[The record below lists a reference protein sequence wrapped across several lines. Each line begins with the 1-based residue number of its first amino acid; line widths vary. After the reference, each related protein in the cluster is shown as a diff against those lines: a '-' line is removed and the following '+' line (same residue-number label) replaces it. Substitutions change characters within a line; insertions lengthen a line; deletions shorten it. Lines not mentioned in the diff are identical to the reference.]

1 LYTERIDYLLKD
13 IKRGIHMQGKRGRP
27 RNIETQNTILS
38 VSYGLLLE
46 IGFEA
51 VTVEKIADL
60 AKVSKATIYKW
71 WPNKAAVVMDGFLSA
86 VSARLPVPDTGSVF
100 QNILEHATNMARFMN
115 SREGS
120 IFLQI
125 IGEGQVDSALAE
137 AYQTRYIQPRRLE
150 VHGIMDQGIR
160 RGELNKNLDI
170 GLCTDLIYGPI
181 FYRLLVTGD
190 MLDDNYVKQ
199 LVTQA
204 FEGIRST

>member
-1 LYTERIDYLLKD
+1 
-13 IKRGIHMQGKRGRP
+13 MQAKRGRP
-27 RNIETQNTILS
+27 RNMETKKTILS
-38 VSYGLLLE
+38 ASYDLLLE
-46 IGFEA
+46 IGFGA

-86 VSARLPVPDTGSVF
+86 ASARLPVPDTGSAF

-115 SREGS
+115 TREGS
-120 IFLQI
+120 IFLEI
-125 IGEGQVDSALAE
+125 IGEGQGDLALAE
-137 AYQTRYIQPRRLE
+137 AYRTRYVQPRRLE
-150 VHGIMDQGIR
+150 VQGIMDQGIN
-160 RGELNKNLDI
+160 RGEVKRNLDI

-190 MLDDNYVKQ
+190 MVDDDYVKQ
-199 LVTQA
+199 LVTQV

>member
-1 LYTERIDYLLKD
+1 
-13 IKRGIHMQGKRGRP
+13 MQGKRGRP
-27 RNIETQNTILS
+27 RNIETQNSILS
-38 VSYGLLLE
+38 SSYDLLLE
-46 IGFEA
+46 IGFGA
-51 VTVEKIADL
+51 VTVEKIADR

-86 VSARLPVPDTGSVF
+86 ASARLPVPDTGSVF
-100 QNILEHATNMARFMN
+100 QDTLEHASNMALFMT

-120 IFLQI
+120 LFLEI

-137 AYQTRYIQPRRLE
+137 AYRTRYIQPRRLE
-150 VHGIMDQGIR
+150 VYGIMDQGIR
-160 RGELNKNLDI
+160 RGELRKNLDI

-190 MLDDNYVKQ
+190 LLDSNYVRQ
-199 LVTQA
+199 LVTQV